1 MEKGINAGKVQA
13 VREKLVAELE
23 KTRPLELDLW
33 PSLFEDLKSGK
44 KVPQSLMLLDFADS
58 IGFEMG
64 LDEQERFLL
73 RNEIF
78 LENRWFTK

>member
-1 MEKGINAGKVQA
+1 MEKSIDVGKLQA

-23 KTRPLELDLW
+23 KTRVPELELW

-58 IGFEMG
+58 VGFEMG
-64 LDEQERFLL
+64 LDEQERFLI
-73 RNEIF
+73 RNELF
-78 LENRWFTK
+78 LENRWFRK